1 MPQRKQTAPSA
12 VSARFSP
19 ASSLTTSSR
28 ASMDS
33 KLEDEPRRA
42 RNSRFTRTLRPR
54 RSTPLPQRADRSAS
68 RHRAGNSTRRWKRR
82 SPHRTDEGSE
92 SPPSASR
99 RGGMPPGRVLD
110 SRSAAAQGMRSRWH
124 CWGPTGRPVGA
135 DTAHKKRPRRRGGR
149 RGETRGAAH
158 RTAREKAAQD
168 GTREGRKI
176 KEATDFEEAPPTE
189 RAKEPTRTTRTEEL
203 SEVAKRS
210 QQHRQQA
217 ASARTASAD
226 PRASAGCGTTA

>member
-42 RNSRFTRTLRPR
+42 RTSRFTRTLRPR

-110 SRSAAAQGMRSRWH
+110 SRSAAAQQGMRSRWH
-124 CWGPTGRPVGA
+124 CWGPAGRPVGA
-135 DTAHKKRPRRRGGR
+135 DNAHKEAHTAAKAMCAHNEMRVGTFERETK
-149 RGETRGAAH
+149 ETRRKTYEVYGGAMADIKGA
-158 RTAREKAAQD
+158 RTVRYHYSLWP
-168 GTREGRKI
+168 R
-176 KEATDFEEAPPTE
+176 E
-189 RAKEPTRTTRTEEL
+189 RAAAVSPL
-203 SEVAKRS
+203 L
-210 QQHRQQA
+210 A
-217 ASARTASAD
+217 ASCFACAS
-226 PRASAGCGTTA
+226 RALLKIIYYTTAL